1 MHPLRNRNIKGPRRR
16 FDRLGLRNC
25 AMPPD
30 PSSKSIHSLSMRLE
44 VCTDYYLFGLRDVC
58 CRCVRLVECRGFR
71 ISGGRRPLGADGTC
85 VKRGGVVGV
94 HSVFTPLVRLSKD
107 EFRHSNGW
115 VMLSDAQGTHRIHW
129 HLFTTK
135 FSDRQFFNRRTA
147 AAHGDAN
154 LLFTAPSGL

>member
-1 MHPLRNRNIKGPRRR
+1 MGLLRRTAAVG
-16 FDRLGLRNC
+16 
-25 AMPPD
+25 
-30 PSSKSIHSLSMRLE
+30 
-44 VCTDYYLFGLRDVC
+44 CTAVAIAA
-58 CRCVRLVECRGFR
+58 RGG
-71 ISGGRRPLGADGTC
+71 GGRSEPTARALRG
-85 VKRGGVVGV
+85 GGVVGV

-135 FSDRQFFNRRTA
+135 FSDRQFFTRRTA